1 MFLLTGTPGVGK
13 STVADLLATEGYFIV
28 RAKETTQEYV
38 LLQSG
43 DETVIDVDAWAAEF
57 TPVEG
62 IVEGHFAH
70 FIPNA
75 KGVIVLR
82 CRPDVLAKRLIAR
95 GYSESKVME
104 NVEAEILDVI
114 LIETLDLYAEEQVY
128 EIDVSDASVKDIAS
142 QIQAVLEG
150 WACPSC
156 GIVDWTEWL

>member
-13 STVADLLATEGYFIV
+13 STVADLLAAEGHFIV
-28 RAKETTQEYV
+28 RAKETTQEYI
-38 LLQSG
+38 LLQS
-43 DETVIDVDAWAAEF
+43 DDDTVIDADAWAAEF
-57 TPVEG
+57 TPVKG

-82 CRPDVLAKRLIAR
+82 CRPDVLAKRLAAR

-114 LIETLDLYAEEQVY
+114 LIETLNIYAEEQVY

-142 QIQAVLEG
+142 QIQAVVEG
-150 WACPSC
+150 RAFPCC